1 MWTYVKSEMVGSDT
15 LLFFTKGAME
25 RNTIVV
31 GVATE
36 VQIQE
41 LITQWE
47 AEDAAVVTE
56 EVL

>member
-1 MWTYVKSEMVGSDT
+1 MWTLINTEAVSGGT
-15 LLFFTKGAME
+15 LLSFTKGAME
-25 RNTIVV
+25 RNTAVV

-47 AEDAAVVTE
+47 AEDAAQEQVVGE
-56 EVL
+56 

>member
-1 MWTYVKSEMVGSDT
+1 MWTYIKNETVGSDT

-25 RNTIVV
+25 RNTIVA

>member
-1 MWTYVKSEMVGSDT
+1 MVSDGT
-15 LLFFTKGAME
+15 LLFFTKGDME
-25 RNTIVV
+25 RNTIVA
-31 GVATE
+31 GTATE

>member
-1 MWTYVKSEMVGSDT
+1 MWTLVNTELVGGDT
-15 LLFFTKGAME
+15 LLSFVKDSME

-47 AEDAAVVTE
+47 AADAAVVTE